1 MNNDNELGVFQDGDD
16 VVVVMTPQEA
26 MVFARRL
33 EDTDGL
39 HLVSTPTVR
48 YRMTKEQAVAL
59 AKHMG
64 GAIGLDENDDRVQDA
79 IGEVTR

>member
-1 MNNDNELGVFQDGDD
+1 MNNDELGVFHDNGG
-16 VVVVMTPQEA
+16 VSFVMTLEEA
-26 MVFARRL
+26 LTFERRL
-33 EDTDGL
+33 EATGGSE
-39 HLVSTPTVR
+39 LVGAPTVR